1 MATLVK
7 IGLVELAVAALSGWA
22 MVIMVERPHWLERAG
37 IRAPDRIRQAHLDL
51 IFMGLILVAVGLA
64 VQPIPAWIATLLVIG
79 AFLQPLLFV
88 PLALRP
94 HAQHHPLYQALAGV
108 FFVGFSTAWVAL
120 AILILGR

>member
-7 IGLVELAVAALSGWA
+7 IGLIELAIAALSGWA
-22 MVIMVERPHWLERAG
+22 MVVMVEGPAWLERAG
-37 IRAPDRIRQAHLDL
+37 VRAPGRIRQAHLDL

-64 VQPIPAWIATLLVIG
+64 VQPIPTWIATLLVTG
-79 AFLQPLLFV
+79 AFLQPILFL
-88 PLALRP
+88 PLAARP
-94 HAQHHPLYQALAGV
+94 EAQGHPIYKAVAGA